1 VSTLSPI
8 TAAQIPA
15 EVRKEGGT
23 NAYKAALGFESML
36 LDQLSQTLV
45 KDSGLGDSPY
55 ASSVTEAFSTSLLQG
70 GGVGLADQL
79 YKALKTDVVRSGEL
93 ATSGGRNA
101 S

>member
-45 KDSGLGDSPY
+45 KDSGIGDTPY
-55 ASSVTEAFSTSLLQG
+55 AGQVTEAFSQSLLQG
-70 GGVGLADQL
+70 GGIGLAGQL
-79 YKALKTDVVRSGEL
+79 YASLKD
-93 ATSGGRNA
+93 TSA
-101 S
+101 APKDSIK